1 MYSRK
6 NIPAKRILKGILLAV
21 GVLIV
26 LVGGLFGY
34 LTVTEYYP
42 EEGKRED
49 LEVNSPLEEEKAET
63 TDVREEEQASE
74 NAQGKKA
81 VRLVSW
87 NIGYGA
93 LGDNADFFM
102 DGGKG
107 VKTADKARVE
117 QNLQMVSEEL
127 KSLDPDVIFLQEI
140 DRSSSR
146 SSNIDETALLRKNFP
161 QMWSSFANNFKVA
174 FIPYPVPPIGK
185 VDSGLLT
192 LTNLPVS
199 KAERIQLPCPF
210 SWPVR
215 IANLKRCVMLDRVS
229 LDDGRE
235 LVLINLHLEAY
246 DSGEGKEKQTQM
258 LTQILNEEVQKGNS
272 VIAAGDFNQIFSSAD
287 KGQFPAQE
295 GKWQAGQIDVTQ
307 IDGDWQFCMDEDTP
321 SCRSLDQPYA
331 GADHDSFQYYLIDG
345 FIVSGDIKV
354 KSCETQDLGFVS
366 SDHNPVVLEAEIPM
380 THMP

>member
-1 MYSRK
+1 MNRRK
-6 NIPAKRILKGILLAV
+6 NSPAKRILKGILLAV

-49 LEVNSPLEEEKAET
+49 LEINSPLEEEKAASA
-63 TDVREEEQASE
+63 DVREEEQAAE
-74 NAQGKKA
+74 NSPEKKA

-140 DRSSSR
+140 DRGSSR
-146 SSNIDETALLRKNFP
+146 SYNIDETALLRKDFP

-192 LTNLPVS
+192 LTQKLKKMHLLPMVNFSYKTMGHWLRNNLAGNNPWLFLFYIYKLMYFV
-199 KAERIQLPCPF
+199 
-210 SWPVR
+210 
-215 IANLKRCVMLDRVS
+215 
-229 LDDGRE
+229 
-235 LVLINLHLEAY
+235 HL
-246 DSGEGKEKQTQM
+246 KEK
-258 LTQILNEEVQKGNS
+258 K
-272 VIAAGDFNQIFSSAD
+272 
-287 KGQFPAQE
+287 
-295 GKWQAGQIDVTQ
+295 
-307 IDGDWQFCMDEDTP
+307 
-321 SCRSLDQPYA
+321 
-331 GADHDSFQYYLIDG
+331 
-345 FIVSGDIKV
+345 
-354 KSCETQDLGFVS
+354 
-366 SDHNPVVLEAEIPM
+366 
-380 THMP
+380 